1 MENTS
6 LDNKALAERF
16 ALALN
21 KLPLVGILRGIK
33 PEEAEAIGQGL
44 YETGFRLI
52 EVPLNSPDPFASIAA
67 IRRCLPGDALVGAGT
82 VLRVDDVA
90 LLKASGGEVV
100 FMPHADNAV
109 IHAAKAAGL
118 LCIPGVATPTE
129 AFSALAAGA
138 DGLKLFPGE
147 MVTPQVVKAIRA
159 VLPKDTLLL
168 PFGGITTDTMKPYVD
183 AGARAFGLG
192 SSLYKPGM
200 SCAQVVERAK
210 TFVDVWQALRQN

>member
-100 FMPHADNAV
+100 FMPHADSAV

-147 MVTPQVVKAIRA
+147 MVTPKVVKAIRA

-210 TFVDVWQALRQN
+210 AFVDVWQALRQS

>member
-6 LDNKALAERF
+6 LDSKALAERF

-100 FMPHADNAV
+100 FMPHADSAV

-210 TFVDVWQALRQN
+210 AFVDVWQALRQS

>member
-6 LDNKALAERF
+6 VDNKALADRF

-44 YETGFRLI
+44 YEAGFRLI

-67 IRRCLPGDALVGAGT
+67 IRRSLPRDALVGAGT

-100 FMPHADNAV
+100 FMPHADSAV
-109 IHAAKAAGL
+109 IHAAKASGL

-210 TFVDVWQALRQN
+210 AFVDVWQTLRQS

>member
-6 LDNKALAERF
+6 LDNKVLADRF

-44 YETGFRLI
+44 YEAGFRLI

-67 IRRCLPGDALVGAGT
+67 IRRRVPSDALVGAGT

-100 FMPHADNAV
+100 FMPHADSAV

-210 TFVDVWQALRQN
+210 AFVDVWQTLRQN

>member
-100 FMPHADNAV
+100 FMPHADSAV

-210 TFVDVWQALRQN
+210 AFVDVWQALRQS

>member
-44 YETGFRLI
+44 YEVGFRLI
-52 EVPLNSPDPFASIAA
+52 EVPLNSPDPFASVAA

-100 FMPHADNAV
+100 FMPHADSAV
-109 IHAAKAAGL
+109 IRAAKAAGL

-210 TFVDVWQALRQN
+210 AFVDVWQTLRQN

>member
-210 TFVDVWQALRQN
+210 AFVDVWQTLRQS

>member
-6 LDNKALAERF
+6 LDNKVLADRF

-44 YETGFRLI
+44 YQAGFRLI

-67 IRRCLPGDALVGAGT
+67 IRRCVPSDALVGAGT

-100 FMPHADNAV
+100 FMPHADSAV

-210 TFVDVWQALRQN
+210 AFVDVWQTLRKN

>member
-6 LDNKALAERF
+6 LDSKALAERF

-100 FMPHADNAV
+100 FMPHADSAV

-210 TFVDVWQALRQN
+210 AFVDVWQTLRKN

>member
-21 KLPLVGILRGIK
+21 KLPLVAILRGIK
-33 PEEAEAIGQGL
+33 PQEAEAIGLGL
-44 YETGFRLI
+44 YQAGFRLI

-100 FMPHADNAV
+100 FMPHADSAV

-159 VLPKDTLLL
+159 VLPKGTLLL
-168 PFGGITTDTMKPYVD
+168 PFGGINTDTMQPYLD
-183 AGARAFGLG
+183 AGAGAFGLG
-192 SSLYKPGM
+192 SALYKPGM
-200 SCAQVVERAK
+200 TCAQVVERAQS
-210 TFVDVWQALRQN
+210 FVAAWQGLRQG